1 MCIRDS
7 AHTVTRDEPDGRSGA
22 SWDDTLSASPHIGC
36 WRFSDAGDGDDG
48 VGGKAGEQAREET
61 VGEQVGPFGLGGDSD
76 ELSDD
81 VEDGARR
88 QRKKDDADRLAGEAV
103 PDGGADEGGTA
114 ADQAEGGK
122 ERPAG
127 PGCVGAGVGG
137 QGGDNAEP
145 FGGVVQAE
153 SDHEQGGQGD
163 LAGCGGLADRETL
176 GEVVQPDAC
185 LLYTSPSPRDR
196 TRS

>member
-1 MCIRDS
+1 
-7 AHTVTRDEPDGRSGA
+7 VTRDEPDGRSGA

-36 WRFSDAGDGDDG
+36 WRFSDAGDGDYG

-61 VGEQVGPFGLGGDSD
+61 VGEQVGPFGLGADSD

-88 QRKKDDADRLAGEAV
+88 QCKKDDADRLAGEAV

-127 PGCVGAGVGG
+127 PGCVRVGVGG
-137 QGGDNAEP
+137 QGRSYVVGAVASTWLSRRNRATRAWLR
-145 FGGVVQAE
+145 GLGALVVQ
-153 SDHEQGGQGD
+153 
-163 LAGCGGLADRETL
+163 
-176 GEVVQPDAC
+176 
-185 LLYTSPSPRDR
+185 
-196 TRS
+196 